1 MKGRPLRYMRQCWAA
16 LVAAGL
22 AALAVPA
29 HAEAGHAEWVDRDW
43 LHAQLDVAAKR
54 APVAA
59 TGHLPGHG
67 VEIEHAALGAA
78 DQRRLGHPALIKS
91 LQDDPIASKEFAD
104 SERYQAMPMAPQ
116 SIGRLIG
123 VSLRAETSTPS
134 EQRLAS
140 LPAPAVKTEQHRHS
154 ASGFLR
160 ARAEDAAT
168 EVVRKVAERAPDDA
182 R

>member
-1 MKGRPLRYMRQCWAA
+1 MGWPLRYTRRCWAA

-43 LHAQLDVAAKR
+43 LHVLFVVVVKR

-91 LQDDPIASKEFAD
+91 LQDDPIASKE
-104 SERYQAMPMAPQ
+104 
-116 SIGRLIG
+116 
-123 VSLRAETSTPS
+123 
-134 EQRLAS
+134 
-140 LPAPAVKTEQHRHS
+140 
-154 ASGFLR
+154 
-160 ARAEDAAT
+160 
-168 EVVRKVAERAPDDA
+168 
-182 R
+182 